1 MTLAGAFAGFFLKKA
16 SVNLNIKKLIINY
29 NLYLGGLLYLTAALI
44 NIYLLKFL
52 DYSVVLPLSSI
63 TYIWTMIISY
73 HFLSEKITTKK
84 IMGVTFILLGT
95 FFISYF

>member
-52 DYSVVLPLSSI
+52 D
-63 TYIWTMIISY
+63 
-73 HFLSEKITTKK
+73 
-84 IMGVTFILLGT
+84 
-95 FFISYF
+95 